1 MKALFYLFS
10 SVILYIYALYLD
22 IIISNSEFIEN
33 NGSHQYG
40 DLVSLK
46 K

>member
-1 MKALFYLFS
+1 MIKS
-10 SVILYIYALYLD
+10 SKYFIINALYLD